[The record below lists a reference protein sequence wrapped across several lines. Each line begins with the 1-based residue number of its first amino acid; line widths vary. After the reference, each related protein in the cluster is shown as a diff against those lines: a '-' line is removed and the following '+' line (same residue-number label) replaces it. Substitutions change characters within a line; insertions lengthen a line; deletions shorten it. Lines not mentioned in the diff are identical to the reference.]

1 MGLVYIYTNKKTMT
15 DKNKGVP
22 PVWVKEGISVRVAY
36 DLGASE
42 VLLKVGDCF
51 KVEVFQGEST
61 PAIHRLTGFK
71 DALGKRVGPAQIKYQ
86 EWNGVDWGEEQT
98 RTNFW
103 YCDAVTKITRPS
115 GQQRNKSSVMKK
127 RLRKKRRGTRG
138 KGER

>member
-1 MGLVYIYTNKKTMT
+1 MT
-15 DKNKGVP
+15 DKNKGAP
-22 PVWVKEGISVRVAY
+22 PVWVTEGTSVRVAY

-42 VLLKVGDCF
+42 ILLKVGDCF
-51 KVEVFQGEST
+51 KVEVFQGESE

-86 EWNGVDWGEEQT
+86 EWNGVDWGEERT

-103 YCDAVTKITRPS
+103 YCDMVTKMTCPS
-115 GQQRNKSSVMKK
+115 SSTKVGGNKPNKKKKSSIKR

-138 KGER
+138 V